1 MSIFLIGMPGV
12 GKSTIGVILA
22 KQLGYDFT
30 DADLVIQKRK
40 KRRLPLILEEEGT
53 EGFLRIEAEVCASLA
68 GVRDTVVAT
77 GGSAC
82 YAADA
87 MEAFRKN
94 GTVVYLEA
102 SLETLKR
109 RLRDLKGRGVV
120 LREGQT
126 LEDIWKE
133 RIPLYEKY
141 ADLKVCEDG
150 LSLEETLEALVTA
163 LDQT

>member
-30 DADLVIQKRK
+30 DADLVIQKRE
-40 KRRLPLILEEEGT
+40 KRRLPVILEEEGT

-94 GTVVYLEA
+94 GDGSLPGGVAGDPEKKAPGPEGERRSFSGRADPGGYLEGEDP
-102 SLETLKR
+102 SL
-109 RLRDLKGRGVV
+109 
-120 LREGQT
+120 
-126 LEDIWKE
+126 
-133 RIPLYEKY
+133 
-141 ADLKVCEDG
+141 
-150 LSLEETLEALVTA
+150 
-163 LDQT
+163 